1 MATGSDSTPI
11 DWQKGF
17 MQYGVRH
24 SQDEGMFRAF
34 VEKFESDTFTQSIMS
49 ITREVKAKNWP
60 LLKREAHSLKG
71 ASGYSAATQCQNL
84 CEKLQ
89 FAAQEVPINE
99 KKVHQAYNDLMQHA
113 LDLQRYLCQVLK
125 REFTNPD
132 GIFDFRVPVPIKPIS
147 VVVTS
152 PTEQDG
158 PQIKPVGENTEG
170 QTGYT
175 LQRLPPPTG
184 KFISPITRQDSE
196 YEEDDV
202 NELDAYD
209 ELNKYWRCAVF

>member
-1 MATGSDSTPI
+1 MAAGVEDSPI
-11 DWQKGF
+11 DWQKGLS
-17 MQYGVRH
+17 QYGV
-24 SQDEGMFRAF
+24 SATQDEGMFHAF
-34 VEKFESDTFTQSIMS
+34 VEKFESDTFTQSIRA
-49 ITREVKAKNWP
+49 ITEQVKAKNWP
-60 LLKREAHSLKG
+60 LVKREAHSLKG
-71 ASGYSAATQCQNL
+71 ASGYSAATHCQLL
-84 CEKLQ
+84 CERLQ
-89 FAAQEVPINE
+89 YAAQEVPVNE
-99 KKVHQAYNDLMQHA
+99 RKVLQAYNDLMQHA
-113 LDLQRYLCQVLK
+113 GDLQRYLCSRLK

-132 GIFDFRVPVPIKPIS
+132 GLFDFRMPIAPKPIA

-152 PTEQDG
+152 PTEQEAA
-158 PQIKPVGENTEG
+158 QAKPVGENTEG

-209 ELNKYWRCAVF
+209 ELNKYWRCTLL